1 MTIPG
6 PSRVPSPL
14 GGTLTITG
22 VDKQRIL
29 VVDDEPEL
37 RRMLHRYLEAEGF
50 EVADATDGETALA
63 RIRSSP
69 PDLIVLDVGLPGTDG
84 FTVLRETRRL
94 SDVPVIMLTAR
105 AEEVDRVI
113 GLTIGADDYIAKP
126 FSPRE
131 LVARV
136 RVVLRRGARGRAET
150 DERIEFGGITL
161 DLAGRRVGV
170 DGKEV
175 ELSALE
181 FDLLAALASAPGRV
195 FTRAQ
200 LLERVWGWD
209 YFGPERVVDVHIGN
223 IRKVLGDDAADP
235 RFIGTVRGVGYRF
248 VATSR

>member
-1 MTIPG
+1 MAHPG
-6 PSRVPSPL
+6 QSRVPL
-14 GGTLTITG
+14 TAGGTLSIAG

-37 RRMLHRYLEAEGF
+37 RQMLHRYLEAEGF
-50 EVADATDGETALA
+50 EVAEATDGERALSK
-63 RIRSSP
+63 IRDTP

-84 FTVLRETRRL
+84 FTVLQETRRL

-105 AEEVDRVI
+105 TEEVDRVI

-131 LVARV
+131 LVARI
-136 RVVLRRGARGRAET
+136 RAVLRRGARGQAET
-150 DERIEFGGITL
+150 DERIEFEGITL
-161 DLAGRRVGV
+161 DLASRRVRV
-170 DGKEV
+170 DDKAI

-181 FDLLAALASAPGRV
+181 FDLLTALTSAPDRV

-223 IRKVLGDDAADP
+223 IRKALGDDASDP

-248 VATSR
+248 VATPR

>member
-1 MTIPG
+1 MMA
-6 PSRVPSPL
+6 R
-14 GGTLTITG
+14 
-22 VDKQRIL
+22 QRIL

-37 RRMLHRYLEAEGF
+37 RQMLRRYLVAEGF
-50 EVADATDGETALA
+50 DVAEAKDGERALSKVRDA
-63 RIRSSP
+63 RP
-69 PDLIVLDVGLPGTDG
+69 ELIVLDVGLPGRDG
-84 FTVLRETRRL
+84 FTVLQEIRKV

-105 AEEVDRVI
+105 AEEVDRVV
-113 GLTIGADDYIAKP
+113 GLTIGADDYMAKP

-136 RVVLRRGARGRAET
+136 RAVLRRGALGRAGPDET
-150 DERIEFGGITL
+150 LEFEGLSL
-161 DLAGRRVGV
+161 DLAGRQVGV
-170 DGKEV
+170 DGRGV

-223 IRKVLGDDAADP
+223 IRKTLGDEAADP
-235 RFIGTVRGVGYRF
+235 RFIGTVRGVGYKF
-248 VATSR
+248 VAAPR

>member
-1 MTIPG
+1 M
-6 PSRVPSPL
+6 SRVPSPSD
-14 GGTLTITG
+14 GTLTITG
-22 VDKQRIL
+22 VSRQRIL

-50 EVADATDGETALA
+50 EVAETPDGETALS

-69 PDLIVLDVGLPGTDG
+69 PDLMVLDVGLPGTDG
-84 FTVLRETRRL
+84 FTVLQETRRL
-94 SDVPVIMLTAR
+94 SEIPVIMLTAR
-105 AEEVDRVI
+105 AEETDRVI
-113 GLTIGADDYIAKP
+113 GLTIGADDYLSKP

-131 LVARV
+131 LVARI
-136 RVVLRRGARGRAET
+136 RAVLRRGARGRAGT
-150 DERIEFGGITL
+150 DESLEFEGINL

-170 DGKEV
+170 GGRDV

-195 FTRAQ
+195 FTRVQ

-223 IRKVLGDDAADP
+223 IRKALGDDAGDP

-248 VATSR
+248 VATPR

>member
-1 MTIPG
+1 M
-6 PSRVPSPL
+6 PSPL
-14 GGTLTITG
+14 GGTLTIPG

-37 RRMLHRYLEAEGF
+37 RQMLHRYLEAEGF
-50 EVADATDGETALA
+50 EVAEATDGETALS

-69 PDLIVLDVGLPGTDG
+69 PDLMVLDVGLPGADG
-84 FTVLRETRRL
+84 FTVLQETRRL
-94 SDVPVIMLTAR
+94 SQVPVIMLTAR

-131 LVARV
+131 LVARI
-136 RVVLRRGARGRAET
+136 RAVLRREGRGRAGT
-150 DERIEFGGITL
+150 DETLEFARLAL
-161 DLAGRRVGV
+161 DLAGRWVRVDEEV
-170 DGKEV
+170 V

-248 VATSR
+248 LATPT